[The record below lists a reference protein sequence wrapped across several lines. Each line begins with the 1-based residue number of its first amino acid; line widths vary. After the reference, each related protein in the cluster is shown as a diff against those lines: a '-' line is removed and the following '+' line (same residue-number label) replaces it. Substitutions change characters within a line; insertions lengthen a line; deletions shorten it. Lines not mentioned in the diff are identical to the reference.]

1 MERSFNYDFTTS
13 GSDFSNLTPDQAAA
27 LGATSG
33 LFAGGMLFFM
43 FIMLVVMY
51 VLMALPLMKIA
62 QKTGYKDRA
71 WWAWVPIL
79 NIVLNYNM
87 GGYSGWWM
95 LLPVGNIIVL
105 ILAWMKISVKC
116 GKPDWLGILMIV
128 SPLNII
134 IPLYLAYSNDAK

>member
-1 MERSFNYDFTTS
+1 MEKDFNYDF
-13 GSDFSNLTPDQAAA
+13 SNMQNWNPDQAAV
-27 LGATSG
+27 LGMGAFFG
-33 LFAGGMLFFM
+33 AYMVAMFVFAAA
-43 FIMLVVMY
+43 IYVVM
-51 VLMALPLMKIA
+51 ALSLMKIA
-62 QKTGYKDRA
+62 QKAGYKEKA

-95 LLPVGNIIVL
+95 ILPVGNIIVM

>member
-1 MERSFNYDFTTS
+1 MERSFNYNYNWDP
-13 GSDFSNLTPDQAAA
+13 NQAAA
-27 LGATSG
+27 AGAAGG
-33 LFAGGMLFFM
+33 LFAGGMMLFM
-43 FIMLVVMY
+43 FIMIVAMY

-62 QKTGYKDRA
+62 QKTPGFKDKA

-79 NIVLNYNM
+79 NLVLNYNM

-95 LLPVGNIIVL
+95 ILPIGNIIVL

-134 IPLYLAYSNDAK
+134 IPFYLAYSSSDKK